1 MIIPIGLERDT
12 VRRLPWVSIVLIVI
26 NVVVFLT
33 VGLGAGNQQELAAR
47 KFQEMVGYWAQH
59 PYLPFPERV
68 LPRDLSAAE
77 RERIALLRE
86 VGKSALSSVQTDRGN
101 VARERAELDRIAD
114 AFAAAR
120 AAVPYQKWGL
130 VPANFGFF
138 ALFTCMFL
146 HVGWLHL
153 IGNMFIFYLS
163 GPFVE
168 DVFGRPLFLALYLIS
183 GVAASLTFVLAFP
196 ASRVALVGASG
207 AIAGVMGAF
216 LLRFAREKIKFFY
229 WLFFFFRGT
238 FSAPAWIMLP
248 LWLALQVLM
257 AMLVQNE
264 GGVAYWAHVGGFA
277 CGFACALIIRQ
288 SKIEEHFIHPAI
300 EKEISISQHPALD
313 EGMTL
318 LSQGDLAGAREALHK
333 VLEVDSRH
341 PDANLGLWQSFVQE
355 GQAALGVEFMV
366 RVIDDELRSGERVL
380 AFQHWSELVHEA
392 GAPGPA
398 GTRWRLASAIEESD
412 RAASIEVLRSLAV
425 DPAADVLCEK
435 ANRKLEA
442 FGEPAPIPV
451 SASPRVA
458 TSTIALSGNAEVLP
472 TVAPEGPA
480 APAEGAD
487 SDVAAAGAPAG
498 GVPGFAVELCQVEG
512 IREEG
517 LDLRG
522 EGGASELLPFF
533 VISHIVVA
541 GIEAAPR
548 PYLVLD
554 IVLTQDSAG
563 PRKVLR
569 LPSTTFD
576 PRRLLRQ
583 GDLPVLMAFRRLV
596 LAIASAA
603 GVSVTPDSFAVQ
615 GASVPRFATLEAYEA
630 ELLGPNT

>member
-12 VRRLPWVSIVLIVI
+12 VRRLPWVSIVLIAI

-33 VGLGAGNQQELAAR
+33 VGLGAGNQQEVAAR
-47 KFQEMVGYWAQH
+47 RFQEMVAYWAQH
-59 PYLPFPERV
+59 AYLPFPERV
-68 LPRDLSAAE
+68 LPRDLSARD
-77 RERIALLRE
+77 RERIATMRE
-86 VGKSALSSVQTDRGN
+86 VGKTVLNSGRADRGN
-101 VARERAELDRIAD
+101 VARERAELDRLAN
-114 AFAAAR
+114 AFAAAHS
-120 AAVPYQKWGL
+120 ADSYQKWGL
-130 VPANFGFF
+130 VPANFGFL
-138 ALFTCMFL
+138 ALFTCMFM
-146 HVGWLHL
+146 HAGWLHL

-183 GVAASLTFVLAFP
+183 GVVASLTFVLVFP
-196 ASRVALVGASG
+196 ASRMPLVGASG
-207 AIAGVMGAF
+207 AIAGIMGAF
-216 LLRFAREKIKFFY
+216 LLRFAREKIRFFY
-229 WLFFFFRGT
+229 WLFFFVRGT

-248 LWLALQVLM
+248 LWLAMQVLM
-257 AMLVQNE
+257 AMLVQSE

-277 CGFACALIIRQ
+277 CGFACAFIIRQ
-288 SKIEEHFIHPAI
+288 TKLEERFIHPAI

-313 EGMTL
+313 EGMAL

-333 VLEVDSRH
+333 VLEADPRH

-355 GQAALGVEFMV
+355 GQTSVGVEFMV
-366 RVIDDELRSGERVL
+366 RVIDDELRRGERVL
-380 AFQHWSELVHEA
+380 AFQHWSELLHDA
-392 GAPGPA
+392 GVPGPA
-398 GTRWRLASAIEESD
+398 GMRWRLASALEDSD
-412 RAASIEVLRSLAV
+412 RAGSIDVLRSLAV

-442 FGEPAPIPV
+442 LGEVAPIPV
-451 SASPRVA
+451 FVPSRPVTAAIALPVEGDVPSAASP
-458 TSTIALSGNAEVLP
+458 
-472 TVAPEGPA
+472 GPPLTTDVRTDVDAAAA
-480 APAEGAD
+480 APAGAR
-487 SDVAAAGAPAG
+487 
-498 GVPGFAVELCQVEG
+498 GFAVELCQVEG

-533 VISHIVVA
+533 VIAHIVVA
-541 GIEAAPR
+541 GIQAAPR

-554 IVLTQDSAG
+554 LVLTLDSAG
-563 PRKVLR
+563 PRKVVR

-583 GDLPVLMAFRRLV
+583 GDLPALQAFRRLV

-603 GVSVTPDSFAVQ
+603 GAEVTPTSFAVQ
-615 GASVPRFATLEAYEA
+615 GAPVATFASIEAYEA